1 MESTNF
7 LTREQAERLRAE
19 FGSPLFV
26 YSEEKLRETAEELL
40 SFPAPYGL
48 TVRYAMKA
56 NPTRGILKLFDSLGV
71 QIDASSG
78 YEAERAILAGIDA
91 KKIMLTTQELPKNLK
106 ELVEA
111 GVIFNAC
118 SFHQLEE
125 YGKLF
130 PGKEI
135 SVRINPGLGS
145 GFNFKT
151 MVGGSD
157 ASFGM
162 WYYSLGQA
170 KEIIE
175 KYDLKVTKV
184 HTHIGSGTDPNLW
197 EKVSQISLDLLNFF
211 PDANCL
217 NLGGGFKVARMS
229 YEKNTDIAEVGKRV
243 AASLEDFYAKTG
255 RKIHI
260 EIEPGTYFV
269 ANNAV
274 LLSTIQDISATDKYK
289 FLKLD
294 AGMTEIIRPTMYGA
308 QHPIE
313 VFSDSVEK
321 EEYVVVGHCC
331 ESGDLLTPAPD
342 NGEAISPRTLNKAAI
357 GDILIIGGVGA
368 YCAGMS
374 AKHYNS
380 FPEAAEVMLL
390 KDGSF
395 KLIRKRQRI
404 EQVFENEI

>member
-1 MESTNF
+1 M
-7 LTREQAERLRAE
+7 
-19 FGSPLFV
+19 

-229 YEKNTDIAEVGKRV
+229 YEKNTDVSEVGKRV

-313 VFSDSVEK
+313 VFSDSSEK

-390 KDGSF
+390 EGGSF